1 METRCVSSTSRNC
14 ERPSSFTGLVNR
26 RVVLKS
32 RPGADGEPQLS
43 NFATEQC
50 ATPREFIDGEVL
62 VRSVFLSI
70 DPALRCRMN
79 ENTGV
84 HYLTPWLVGR
94 CVEGLGGV
102 GIIEQS
108 HSALLEKGDIVCRAM
123 SWPWQL
129 YFKTTADS
137 LQKLDVQELGGD
149 VSVVLTCLGLTGLTA
164 LLGLREKGGIKPS
177 ANQTC
182 VVSAAAGACGSLAG
196 QIAKLEGCKRV
207 VGICGSDE
215 KCDFLTKTLKFDAAI
230 NYKTQD
236 VDERLTV
243 TCPDGIQVYFD
254 NVGGPVS
261 DAVIRH
267 MTSDSNIVLCG
278 QIAVYNKS
286 VHYPPPLSEDIQ
298 KIVKEKRI
306 SRDRFLVLQ
315 YQDKFDE
322 CLAQLKAWLK
332 EGKLVARQTVE
343 RGLEN
348 APRAFISMMNG
359 GNIGKQVV
367 MVSDLTK
374 ST

>member
-1 METRCVSSTSRNC
+1 MESRCECATYTTNES
-14 ERPSSFTGLVNR
+14 PSSFSGPINK

-32 RPGADGEPQLS
+32 RPGVDGEPQLS

-50 ATPREFIDGEVL
+50 GTPQDFADGEVL

-84 HYLTPWLVGR
+84 HYLTPWLIGR

-102 GIIEQS
+102 GVIEQS
-108 HSALLEKGDIVCRAM
+108 HSPLLEKGDIVCRAM

-137 LQKLDVQELGGD
+137 LQKLDVKEVGGD

-164 LLGLREKGGIKPS
+164 LLGLRVKGGIKPS

-215 KCDFLTKTLKFDAAI
+215 KCDFLTDTLKFDAAI

-236 VDERLTV
+236 VDKRLTE
-243 TCPDGIQVYFD
+243 TCPGGVQVYFD
-254 NVGGPVS
+254 NVGGPIS

-267 MTSDSNIVLCG
+267 MTPDSNIVLCG
-278 QIAVYNKS
+278 QISVYNKN
-286 VHYPPPLSEDIQ
+286 VEYPPPLSEDVQ
-298 KIVKEKRI
+298 KVVQEKRI

-315 YQDKFDE
+315 YQDKFDDA
-322 CLAQLKAWLK
+322 LAHLKAWLN
-332 EGKLVARQTVE
+332 EGKLIARQTVE
-343 RGLEN
+343 RGIEN
-348 APRAFISMMNG
+348 APQAFINMMNG
-359 GNIGKQVV
+359 KNIGKQVV
-367 MVSDLTK
+367 IVSDLTE
-374 ST
+374 SA

>member
-1 METRCVSSTSRNC
+1 METRCVTPTSTNC

-32 RPGADGEPQLS
+32 RPGVDGEPQLS

-102 GIIEQS
+102 GIIERS
-108 HSALLEKGDIVCRAM
+108 HSPLLEKGDIVCRAM

-236 VDERLTV
+236 VDKRLTV

-278 QIAVYNKS
+278 QIALYNSS
-286 VHYPPPLSEDIQ
+286 VHYPPPLSENIL
-298 KIVKEKRI
+298 KIIKEKRI

-322 CLAQLKAWLK
+322 CLAHLKAWIK
-332 EGKLVARQTVE
+332 EGKLIARKTVE

-367 MVSDLTK
+367 MVSDLTE

>member
-1 METRCVSSTSRNC
+1 METSCVSSTSTSLV
-14 ERPSSFTGLVNR
+14 RPSSFSGLINR

-32 RPGADGEPQLS
+32 RPGVDGEPQLS

-50 ATPREFIDGEVL
+50 ATPDDFIDGEVL

-94 CVEGLGGV
+94 CVEGMGGV
-102 GIIEQS
+102 GVIEKS
-108 HSALLEKGDIVCRAM
+108 HSPLLEKGDVVCRAM

-137 LQKLDVQELGGD
+137 LQKLDMEDLSGD

-177 ANQTC
+177 TNQTC

-196 QIAKLEGCKRV
+196 QIAKLEGCAKV
-207 VGICGSDE
+207 VGICGSDA
-215 KCDFLTKTLKFDAAI
+215 KCDFLIKTLKFDAAI
-230 NYKTQD
+230 NYKTED
-236 VDERLTV
+236 VDKRLKEI
-243 TCPDGIQVYFD
+243 CPDGVQVYFD
-254 NVGGPVS
+254 NVGGAVS
-261 DAVIRH
+261 DAVIRN
-267 MTSDSNIVLCG
+267 MTQDSNIVLCG
-278 QIAVYNKS
+278 QIAAYNKT
-286 VHYPPPLSEDIQ
+286 VHYPPPLDGFIQ
-298 KIVKEKRI
+298 KIIKDKHI
-306 SRDRFLVLQ
+306 TRDRFLVLQ
-315 YQDKFDE
+315 YEDKFE
-322 CLAQLKAWLK
+322 ESLAQLKTWLK
-332 EGKLVARQTVE
+332 EGRLIVRQTVE

-348 APRAFISMMNG
+348 APQAFINMMNG

-367 MVSDLTK
+367 LVSDI
-374 ST
+374 

>member
-1 METRCVSSTSRNC
+1 METRCVSPTSTTC

-32 RPGADGEPQLS
+32 RPGVDGDPQLG

-108 HSALLEKGDIVCRAM
+108 HSPLLEKGDIVCRAM

-137 LQKLDVQELGGD
+137 LQKLDVEELGGD

-215 KCDFLTKTLKFDAAI
+215 KCDFLTKTLNSQKLP
-230 NYKTQD
+230 
-236 VDERLTV
+236 RLV
-243 TCPDGIQVYFD
+243 RADSDSEFAQVLSVSNVYFD

-261 DAVIRH
+261 DTVIRH
-267 MTSDSNIVLCG
+267 MTADSNIVLCG

-298 KIVKEKRI
+298 KIVKEKHI

-322 CLAQLKAWLK
+322 CLAHLKAWLK
-332 EGKLVARQTVE
+332 EGKLIARQTVE

-348 APRAFISMMNG
+348 APQAFINMMNG

-367 MVSDLTK
+367 IVSDLNE